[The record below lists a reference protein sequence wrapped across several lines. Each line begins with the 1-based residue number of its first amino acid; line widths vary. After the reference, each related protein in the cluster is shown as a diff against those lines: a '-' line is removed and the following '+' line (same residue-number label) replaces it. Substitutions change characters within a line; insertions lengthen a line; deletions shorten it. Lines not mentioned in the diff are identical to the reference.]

1 MKINVI
7 PTKKL
12 AIISTALCALML
24 AFSNNATA
32 VTNLVLFDSHELGSI
47 NPGVP
52 PDAAEVQGWINE
64 LRVMSLNSTESF
76 TFNGHTNTLNR
87 SGNFTSPFAP
97 TPTNVLA
104 SATVQ
109 NPPATV
115 SIDLSQYTG
124 YTYLFAKYDAGN
136 AGSEVWYV
144 GDLAGVITFP
154 GFWGQ
159 YGLSG
164 WILFGGPGS
173 GSVPDGGTTVMLLG
187 AALGALGTARRFLKI

>member
-1 MKINVI
+1 MKINLST
-7 PTKKL
+7 TKTMAL
-12 AIISTALCALML
+12 VSTAICAFIL
-24 AFSNNATA
+24 AFSNSANA
-32 VTNLVLFDSHELGSI
+32 VTNLALFDSHELGSI
-47 NPGVP
+47 DPGVP

-64 LRVMSLNSTESF
+64 LRVMSLNSSESF

-87 SGNFTSPFAP
+87 SGNFTNPFAP
-97 TPTNVLA
+97 APTNVLA
-104 SATVQ
+104 SATGSFG
-109 NPPATV
+109 NTV
-115 SIDLSQYTG
+115 TIDLSQYTG

-144 GDLAGVITFP
+144 GDLTGTITFP

-173 GSVPDGGTTVMLLG
+173 GAVPDGGTTVMLLG
-187 AALGALGTARRFLKI
+187 AALGALGMARRFLMS